1 MENDNINIITNNINK
16 DQEDVFV
23 FDYKDQ
29 NMKNNLKFQE
39 WKKKMDI
46 KYKEEKEKMCIKC
59 PFENIYFYGIHCNHD
74 TIIKCPS
81 CDNIFCYCC
90 LKMTD
95 LNNYCCLRRKLI
107 RMHYNG
113 IMYSN
118 SESKFDIK
126 CQSLEFLIP
135 GYNINLLMAIIF
147 NFILPKEIIINMYG
161 RFAIIIF
168 LKLALIIP
176 IIIFSFYIS
185 ILLILLI
192 IIRIKW
198 YKYII
203 GILNEEWKQL
213 YKTSD
218 TSPCIIM
225 ELFRICAEF
234 LLSCFIH
241 CFFRCCCKDIYD
253 DYIISK

>member
-74 TIIKCPS
+74 TIIKCPL
-81 CDNIFCYCC
+81 CDNIFCYYC
-90 LKMTD
+90 LKMTN
-95 LNNYCCLRRKLI
+95 LINYCCLRRRLI
-107 RMHYNG
+107 RMHYYG

-118 SESKFDIK
+118 SESQFAIK
-126 CQSLEFLIP
+126 GQLFEFLIP
-135 GYNINLLMAIIF
+135 GHNIDLLIAIIF
-147 NFILPKEIIINMYG
+147 NLILPKKVKNML
-161 RFAIIIF
+161 APIVIIIF

-185 ILLILLI
+185 ILFILLI

-203 GILNEEWKQL
+203 GYLKDGWKDL
-213 YKTSD
+213 YDNTSKKAAH
-218 TSPCIIM
+218 III
-225 ELFRICAEF
+225 EQIKISLQF
-234 LLSCFIH
+234 LVLIIYRF
-241 CFFRCCCKDIYD
+241 CCYNCD
-253 DYIISK
+253 DD

>member
-23 FDYKDQ
+23 FDYKCQ

-113 IMYSN
+113 IMHSN
-118 SESKFDIK
+118 SKSQFDIK
-126 CQSLEFLIP
+126 CQFFELLIP
-135 GYNINLLMAIIF
+135 GHNIDLLMAIIF
-147 NFILPKEIIINMYG
+147 NLILPKKINDML
-161 RFAIIIF
+161 APIVIIIF
-168 LKLALIIP
+168 LKFALLIP
-176 IIIFSFYIS
+176 IIILSFYIS
-185 ILLILLI
+185 ILFILLI

-203 GILNEEWKQL
+203 GFLKEEREILYDN
-213 YKTSD
+213 TSIKAEC
-218 TSPCIIM
+218 TIM
-225 ELFRICAEF
+225 ELIKFSSRF
-234 LLSCFIH
+234 LVLIIYYF
-241 CFFRCCCKDIYD
+241 CCCYCMID
-253 DYIISK
+253 DDE